1 MAAPTLFL
9 SPAERTQ
16 LLKDPEAFARRA
28 EAVFTSVLAKLSKAE
43 AAHAAEK
50 LDSER
55 LYNQLERSQ
64 STLRAE
70 HERATAQHE
79 KISAER
85 QGLVDARDAAVA
97 ESARLGGELRAA
109 IAEGARAKEAE
120 REAADEKQRLLQL
133 SERKR
138 QQLEATESELA
149 QAHEAVAASKR
160 GSADLEKRVAEA
172 EASAHA
178 SEMKVSANHCLPPL
192 SSHPSNPSLPPLP
205 HPGKHPT
212 WPARARQPPCQP
224 GRGVYYTPYRG
235 EYRTAREEGRGRRV
249 IVRT

>member
-178 SEMKVSANHCLPPL
+178 SEMKVSARTRL
-192 SSHPSNPSLPPLP
+192 PSLF
-205 HPGKHPT
+205 
-212 WPARARQPPCQP
+212 
-224 GRGVYYTPYRG
+224 TP
-235 EYRTAREEGRGRRV
+235 
-249 IVRT
+249 I